1 MEDQLAAFLAS
12 VLPGARDVSISNFR
26 KLTEGFS
33 YETAMFT
40 ASWRRGHDVE
50 QRDLV
55 LRIEPAD
62 AVAVGPCPLHWQ
74 YRILSAL
81 QHTDVPI
88 PAPLAFEPSNSVL
101 GRPFMLVSR
110 VAGEVPIAWGAGI
123 EDQQQRRL
131 IADRFVEVLARVH
144 RVDWQGADLGFM
156 LMGADPQRLNPARR
170 EIERWERVVEELSIR
185 PEPILREALLWCKAN
200 EPRADK
206 LVLCHGDYRLSNFI
220 WADGEI
226 KALLDWE
233 IATINDP
240 MCDLGWT
247 SLRCWRGTDP
257 NLITGLLPREEFHAL
272 YEKYSGQRV
281 DSRHVFFWEVLG
293 NVHMACILIQSMH
306 GLDRGT
312 VRDLRMMA
320 LEQNMFRP
328 ILKEITDLLRF

>member
-1 MEDQLAAFLAS
+1 MEDQLAAFLTG
-12 VLPGARDVSISNFR
+12 VLPGARDVTVSNFR

-33 YETAMFT
+33 YETAIFT
-40 ASWRRGHDVE
+40 ARWTRDHVAE

-62 AVAVGPCPLHWQ
+62 PVAVGPCPLNWQ
-74 YRILSAL
+74 YRILAAL

-88 PAPLAFEPSNSVL
+88 PAPIAFEPSRSVL

-110 VAGEVPIAWGAGI
+110 VPGDVPIAWGAGI
-123 EDQQQRRL
+123 EDQQQRHL

-144 RVDWQGADLGFM
+144 RVDWHGAELGFM
-156 LMGADPQRLNPARR
+156 LMGADPQSLNPARR
-170 EIERWERVVEELSIR
+170 EIERWEQVVEELSIR

-200 EPRADK
+200 QPRADK

-220 WADGEI
+220 WADDEI

-257 NLITGLLPREEFHAL
+257 DLITGLLPREEFYAL
-272 YEKYSGQRV
+272 YEKYSGQHV
-281 DSRHVFFWEVLG
+281 DPQHVFFWEVLG

-328 ILKEITDLLRF
+328 ILKEITELLGF